1 MSNSN
6 SKAFYQNM
14 KNELLNIKQ
23 DVEKMIIK
31 EKKEK
36 TIMNGDITSNETNNL
51 TINASS
57 INGYVKTINI
67 KNKCQKKMQRV
78 QSLY

>member
-1 MSNSN
+1 
-6 SKAFYQNM
+6 M

-51 TINASS
+51 TMNASS

-67 KNKCQKKMQRV
+67 KNKCQQKMQRV
-78 QSLY
+78 ESLY